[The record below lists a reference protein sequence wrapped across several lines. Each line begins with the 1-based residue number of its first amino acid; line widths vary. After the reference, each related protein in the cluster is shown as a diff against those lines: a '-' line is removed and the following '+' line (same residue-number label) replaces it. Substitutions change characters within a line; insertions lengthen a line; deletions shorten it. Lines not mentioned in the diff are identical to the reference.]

1 MLDRIRTK
9 QSLELEEVKWCSV
22 QIAQNPF
29 SSEGSIRWPY
39 YAQVATVPGPPAG
52 HTCPV
57 SSR

>member
-1 MLDRIRTK
+1 MLDKIRTK

-39 YAQVATVPGPPAG
+39 YAQVATVPGP
-52 HTCPV
+52 V